1 MKISTKGL
9 SAALLLSIAG
19 LGAGC
24 ASSHQEG
31 VTSDYRTQ
39 WTNVAADPETVTAA
53 AKQVFSDDKLTDV
66 SAEMTKLDGMAS
78 GVTADKTKIQAVVKK
93 SDQGSQ
99 LSVTV
104 GKLGD
109 PKVGANYVQKI
120 KQVAEGKKM

>member
-1 MKISTKGL
+1 
-9 SAALLLSIAG
+9 
-19 LGAGC
+19 
-24 ASSHQEG
+24 
-31 VTSDYRTQ
+31 
-39 WTNVAADPETVTAA
+39 
-53 AKQVFSDDKLTDV
+53 SDDKLTDV

-78 GVTADKTKIQAVVKK
+78 GVTADKTKVQAVIKK